1 MRIGRFVVDG
11 SGPRIGRFE
20 GDDVVDVTDAVADF
34 GDAIRRLG
42 AGRLPAGGDTY
53 DRAAVTHL
61 PPTTA
66 GNDVFAVAL
75 NYGSHI
81 EEKSASDAIDD
92 EARTVPES
100 PFFFTKLNRSLVG
113 HGAPISLHSDI
124 TAQFDFA
131 AELAAVIGEP
141 ARNVDPDDAMAHVAG
156 YTILNDTAAYDV
168 QNVAVGDMTWIDWL
182 SAKSMEDTTPLGP
195 WVVGTDAVG
204 DPHDLRIQ
212 SWVNGEAMQDG
223 QSAAM
228 LRGIA
233 EQVAFLSSRF
243 TLQPGDVIATGTPE
257 GVGSFQ
263 DLALADGDR
272 VEIEVADVGTLANVV
287 REV

>member
-20 GDDVVDVTDAVADF
+20 GDDVVDVTEAVAGF
-34 GDAIRRLG
+34 ADAIRRLG

-53 DRAAVTHL
+53 ARGAVTHL
-61 PPTTA
+61 PPTTPA
-66 GNDVFAVAL
+66 NDVFAVAL
-75 NYGSHI
+75 NYASHI

-100 PFFFTKLNRSLVG
+100 PYFFLKLHRSLVG
-113 HGAPISLHSDI
+113 HGAPIILHRDVTS
-124 TAQFDFA
+124 QFDFA
-131 AELAAVIGEP
+131 AELAAVVGEP
-141 ARNVDPDDAMAHVAG
+141 ARNVDPDDAMEHVAG

-168 QNVAVGDMTWIDWL
+168 QNVPVGDMTWIDWL

-195 WVVGTDAVG
+195 WVVGADAVS
-204 DPHDLRIQ
+204 DPDDLRIR
-212 SWVNGEAMQDG
+212 SWVNGESMQDG
-223 QSAAM
+223 RTAAM
-228 LRGIA
+228 IRGIA
-233 EQVAFLSSRF
+233 EQVAFLSTRF

-272 VEIEVADVGTLANVV
+272 VEIEVEDVGTLTNVV